1 MGDQAHEEVDYM
13 SSIDIEHVSKLEVES
28 NPVGMLTGVGLFWDT
43 ISCGSSCAK
52 ESKPLAIRANDYFEP
67 EEKGEYCGKY
77 SHYRMEEGEDINPA
91 CCGDYIYNKNT
102 QVCNDQQIGPLF
114 IDCGDAPTQYADK
127 LECADGTFVDIFDEG
142 WDGCLNKGSYRVRC
156 PYPYIACE
164 EMREV
169 NGVETKDFHCEITCS
184 NHEGKRKTCNR
195 GKILSLLE
203 DFHLLANY
211 ERAKSQIR
219 VSAGRLGETRD
230 DPDKLQDWAT
240 EWQKILDD
248 QLYIFHNIII
258 EGSPSLIEKLT
269 ENSEFQVNQDD
280 IHTETVARLVT
291 DYFRTL
297 TAEQTKG
304 YELLLQANN
313 YLYGASG
320 NNDIYK
326 LMVERFHE
334 QGEKFKAV
342 REDSK
347 SIDQNLIRL
356 DKYNRGDTF
365 AMNDHKYVHLEA
377 VEADEGKV
385 VTGFQL
391 YYKNNRLVVKIKQ
404 GTLREMGVIENN
416 DWKSEDSYSWSSI
429 HGENYIKYYDG
440 DGTKKT
446 DYHYIDFGFY
456 QADVGRTIVGI
467 KFCIENNRVALC
479 VKTMKVDFASGTLSD
494 KSYWEHTPKKWGDQ
508 AHEKVDY
515 MSSLHISYV
524 SKREVESNP
533 VGMLTG
539 VGLFWDTIS
548 CGSSCAKESKPLA
561 IRANDYFEPE

>member
-1 MGDQAHEEVDYM
+1 MG
-13 SSIDIEHVSKLEVES
+13 
-28 NPVGMLTGVGLFWDT
+28 
-43 ISCGSSCAK
+43 
-52 ESKPLAIRANDYFEP
+52 
-67 EEKGEYCGKY
+67 
-77 SHYRMEEGEDINPA
+77 
-91 CCGDYIYNKNT
+91 
-102 QVCNDQQIGPLF
+102 
-114 IDCGDAPTQYADK
+114 
-127 LECADGTFVDIFDEG
+127 
-142 WDGCLNKGSYRVRC
+142 
-156 PYPYIACE
+156 
-164 EMREV
+164 
-169 NGVETKDFHCEITCS
+169 
-184 NHEGKRKTCNR
+184 
-195 GKILSLLE
+195 
-203 DFHLLANY
+203 
-211 ERAKSQIR
+211 
-219 VSAGRLGETRD
+219 RD

-258 EGSPSLIEKLT
+258 EGSPSLIEKLK
-269 ENSEFQVNQDD
+269 ENSEFQVNEDD

-304 YELLLQANN
+304 YELLFQANN

-334 QGEKFKAV
+334 QGEKFKTV
-342 REDSK
+342 LEDSK
-347 SIDQNLIRL
+347 SLDQYLIRF
-356 DKYNRGDTF
+356 DDYNVGDTF
-365 AMNDHKYVHLEA
+365 AMNDHRFVHLDA

-391 YYKNNRLVVKIKQ
+391 YYKGNRLVVKIKQ
-404 GTLREMGVIENN
+404 GTLREMGVIDNN
-416 DWKSEDSYSWSSI
+416 DWKSEDSYSWNNI
-429 HGENYIKYYDG
+429 HGENYIKYFDAKR
-440 DGTKKT
+440 TKKT

-494 KSYWEHTPKKWGDQ
+494 KSDWEHTPKKWGDQ
-508 AHEKVDY
+508 AHVKVDY
-515 MSSLHISYV
+515 MSSQKIRYV

-539 VGLFWDTIS
+539 VGLFWDPTS
-548 CGSSCAKESKPLA
+548 CGSRCAAKHKPLA
-561 IRANDYFEPE
+561 IRANDYFEPEEKGEYCGQYSNYRMEEGKDINPACCGDYIYNKNAQVCNDQQIGPLFIDCGDTPTKSTNKIQCADGEEVEVTDGSLEGCTSRGSHIFRCPFPLIPCENLKENGKEFQCDKTCSEKGGKRKTCIGDMKCIAAPRKDKNFLRCADGELGYNRNPTKWEGCRNQNSVRIQCPQDHFPCNALTGNASHPEF